1 MSLFPKRIQSLPTE
15 RLVSVAQSFFDMLKL
30 KTRLDLGITE
40 KKINGDPVSPQLWQ

>member
-15 RLVSVAQSFFDMLKL
+15 RLVSVAQSFFDMLK
-30 KTRLDLGITE
+30 TRLDLGITE